1 MKDQNSEFLILG
13 VIRDHKLNMRHLME
27 LGFEAMGTPISPDEF
42 QRRYDSMCSY
52 ISQRQAVSKN
62 QEAILRAGFR
72 KYIENL
78 TDELAWMDDG
88 EDDGESEPEVPVSG
102 TSMAHPIAR
111 P

>member
-1 MKDQNSEFLILG
+1 MKNQNADFLILG

-27 LGFEAMGTPISPDEF
+27 LGFEEMATPISPDEF

-78 TDELAWMDDG
+78 QAELVWLNSAELRRRASAGQAKNFYW
-88 EDDGESEPEVPVSG
+88 S
-102 TSMAHPIAR
+102 
-111 P
+111 